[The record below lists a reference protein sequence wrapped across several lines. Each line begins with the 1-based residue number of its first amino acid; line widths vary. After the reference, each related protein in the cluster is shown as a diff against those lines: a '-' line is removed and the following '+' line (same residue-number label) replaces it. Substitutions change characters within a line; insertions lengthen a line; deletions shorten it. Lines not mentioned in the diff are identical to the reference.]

1 MDMFTRKANKSG
13 SPLGGQITLP
23 GDKSIS
29 HRALIVSALARGSS
43 TIRNL
48 NAGDDVIRT
57 RSILHQVGT
66 ELSESNGVVEVE
78 GRGEIG
84 LQEAETIL
92 DCGNS
97 GTTMRLLLGVFAGS
111 SGGFFLSGDESL
123 RRRPMLRVVAPLRQM
138 GASIDGLEHANRAP
152 LFVRGQSLR
161 GVDVELPVASAQVKS
176 ALLLAGLAA
185 EGSTT
190 VAEPGSSRDHT
201 ERMLTA
207 AGINVEHTSDG
218 TVSLDGPATPQ
229 GMDLEVPGDL
239 SAAAFLAGAAAVVEG
254 SDLTLNSVG
263 LNPTR
268 TGWLAV
274 LRNMG
279 ADIKH
284 SIDQERAGEP
294 VGMVQVKSAP
304 LHATVIEGA
313 RIPILIDELP
323 LLAVIATQAEGR
335 TVIRDAA
342 ELRIKESDRIEALA
356 QGLRTLGAQVETEPE
371 GMTITGPTRL
381 RAGAVDSFGDHRIAM
396 AFAIAGL
403 ISNEKIT
410 VRGWSCVDTSFPD
423 FLSTLHQATR
433 R

>member
-1 MDMFTRKANKSG
+1 MDMFTRKPNKPG
-13 SPLGGQITLP
+13 SSLVGEIALP

-29 HRALIVSALARGSS
+29 HRALIVGALAAGSS

-48 NAGDDVIRT
+48 NTGDDVNRT
-57 RSILHQVGT
+57 RTILAQVGIPIT
-66 ELSESNGVVEVE
+66 ESNGVVEVE
-78 GRGEIG
+78 GRGTAG
-84 LQEAETIL
+84 LREAATIL

-111 SGGFFLSGDESL
+111 RGGFFLSGDDSL

-138 GASIDGLEHANRAP
+138 GASIDGLDHANRAP
-152 LFVRGQSLR
+152 LFVRGGSLQ

-176 ALLLAGLAA
+176 ALLLAALTA

-190 VAEPGSSRDHT
+190 VVEPGSSRDHT
-201 ERMLTA
+201 ERMLDA
-207 AGINVEHTSDG
+207 AGIKIEQSSPG
-218 TVSLDGPATPQ
+218 TVSLVGPAAP
-229 GMDLEVPGDL
+229 DRLDHEVPGDV
-239 SAAAFLAGAAAVVEG
+239 SAAAFLAGAAAVMEG
-254 SDLTLNSVG
+254 SDLTLTGVG

-268 TGWLAV
+268 TGWLDV
-274 LRNMG
+274 LRDMG
-279 ADIKH
+279 ANIDY
-284 SIDQERAGEP
+284 SIEKETAEEP
-294 VGMVQVKSAP
+294 VGVVQVKSAA

-313 RIPILIDELP
+313 RIPVLIDELP

-342 ELRIKESDRIEALA
+342 ELRVKESDRIEALA
-356 QGLRTLGAQVETEPE
+356 QGLRVLGAQVETQPE

-381 RAGAVDSFGDHRIAM
+381 NAGVVDSFGDHRIAM

-403 ISNEKIT
+403 TSHEKVT

-423 FLSTLHQATR
+423 FLSTLDRAVGR
-433 R
+433 